1 MCAVRAVCVGILSKE
16 KKMQRGQWAYCMFFS
31 CITAMLEKRKQKQG
45 GKEIIW
51 EAVRKM
57 EKNTVTIIVA
67 FLSGLSLLDLSI
79 ALRHLKKIYLE
90 NFWWQ
95 SLIWYLAKPYFE
107 ECSVLWASPQ
117 GRRCFSHPNSFSVAM
132 RSRILRNME
141 LLIVDIV

>member
-1 MCAVRAVCVGILSKE
+1 
-16 KKMQRGQWAYCMFFS
+16 
-31 CITAMLEKRKQKQG
+31 MLEKRKQKQG

-95 SLIWYLAKPYFE
+95 SLI
-107 ECSVLWASPQ
+107 
-117 GRRCFSHPNSFSVAM
+117 
-132 RSRILRNME
+132 
-141 LLIVDIV
+141 

>member
-1 MCAVRAVCVGILSKE
+1 
-16 KKMQRGQWAYCMFFS
+16 MFFS
-31 CITAMLEKRKQKQG
+31 YITAMLEKRKQKQG

-95 SLIWYLAKPYFE
+95 SLI
-107 ECSVLWASPQ
+107 
-117 GRRCFSHPNSFSVAM
+117 
-132 RSRILRNME
+132 
-141 LLIVDIV
+141 